1 MADYLGMQQKIFKI
15 GLEYIIVP
23 ERKDM
28 SLHQKHVDGVCHQD
42 PGAKWKHLMANAGT
56 TDQQE

>member
-1 MADYLGMQQKIFKI
+1 MADYLGMQQKIFRI

-28 SLHQKHVDGVCHQD
+28 SLHQKHIDGVCHQD
-42 PGAKWKHLMANAGT
+42 TGAK
-56 TDQQE
+56 